1 MASPRHDRPCA
12 GDPNGLMSRVLPIGM
27 ARTSPAMTAQGVIPG
42 ARSARRE
49 PLIKTHH
56 VITGLVP
63 VIPLL

>member
-1 MASPRHDRPCA
+1 MSCVLLIRMA
-12 GDPNGLMSRVLPIGM
+12 G
-27 ARTSPAMTAQGVIPG
+27 TSPAMTAQGVIPG